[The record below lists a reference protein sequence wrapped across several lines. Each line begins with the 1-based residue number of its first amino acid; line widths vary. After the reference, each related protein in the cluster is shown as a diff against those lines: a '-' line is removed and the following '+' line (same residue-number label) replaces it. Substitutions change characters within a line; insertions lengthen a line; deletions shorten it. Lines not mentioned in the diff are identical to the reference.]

1 MMLNLLL
8 WIFALL
14 GLLAVAIRGYDI
26 AIGFNR
32 WQRRIHIGR
41 WDDMSAWE
49 SALEIRGRCWLKR
62 MPIVPKLDNERL
74 ILIDKIRGQY
84 SNTTIQSWQR
94 GGLLMGLSLHGSG
107 GYVEHFIDCHG
118 RWLQTPE
125 NVDFALLAYAI
136 MGIGRTEIDV
146 DNAMKQIYVLIQ
158 SVRGKN
164 ATVPY
169 RRGMSDIRFVDTIG
183 FICPFLVRYGMRYDV
198 PEAVALAFE
207 QIKEYDKML
216 LEGEANFPPH
226 AIDRFRHL
234 PLGVY
239 DWGRGLGWYIL
250 GVVESHRNL
259 PESDFKAYLGVR
271 IIKMAEQLLR
281 FQKPSGGWGSSVFI
295 ADSPVEG
302 SVTSL
307 AGLLMLEAYTITGDK
322 IYLRGA
328 QGAIRQL
335 MAVTQRNGALDMCQG
350 DTKGIGNY
358 STRFGYM
365 PFAQGM
371 ALLLTKRY
379 RDADA

>member
-1 MMLNLLL
+1 MLNLSL
-8 WIFALL
+8 WVFALL
-14 GLLAVAIRGYDI
+14 GLLAIAIRGYDI

-41 WDDMSAWE
+41 WSDMSTWE
-49 SALEIRGRCWLKR
+49 SALAERGRRWLKR
-62 MPIVPKLDNERL
+62 MPVVPKLDNERL
-74 ILIDKIRGQY
+74 IVIDKIRGQY
-84 SNTTIQSWQR
+84 SNTTIQSWQH
-94 GGLLMGLSLHGSG
+94 GGLLMGLSLHGSR
-107 GYVEHFIDCHG
+107 GYAEYFVDSRG
-118 RWLQTPE
+118 RWLQMPE

-136 MGIGRTEIDV
+136 MGISQTEIDV
-146 DNAMKQIYVLIQ
+146 DNAMKQIYALIQ
-158 SVRGKN
+158 SVKGDN

-169 RRGMSDIRFVDTIG
+169 RRGMGDVRFVDTIG
-183 FICPFLVRYGMRYDV
+183 FICPFLVRYGMKYDV

-216 LEGEANFPPH
+216 LDGEVNFPPH
-226 AIDRFRHL
+226 AIDWRRHL

-239 DWGRGLGWYIL
+239 DWGRGLGWYML

-259 PESDFKAYLGVR
+259 PGGEFKAYLESR
-271 IIKMAEQLLR
+271 IIKMAQQLLR
-281 FQKPSGGWGSSVFI
+281 FQKPSGGWGASVFI

-307 AGLLMLEAYTITGDK
+307 AGLLMLEAYIITSDK
-322 IYLRGA
+322 IYLRAA
-328 QGAIRQL
+328 QGAIKQL